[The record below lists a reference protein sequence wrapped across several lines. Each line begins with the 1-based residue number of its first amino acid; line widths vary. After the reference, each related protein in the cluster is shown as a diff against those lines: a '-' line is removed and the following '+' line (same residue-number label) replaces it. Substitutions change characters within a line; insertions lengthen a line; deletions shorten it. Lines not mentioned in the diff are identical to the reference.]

1 MRLNL
6 IRLVMKDLTIERI
19 PLQPL
24 PKITHLPRVGIQRVQ
39 PFPKE
44 PRRAINKRLVIE
56 QRRPGIHIRDLPFRG
71 LVLLLAR
78 NHEQRG
84 HPLPVRN
91 HEQRGH
97 PLPVHDGL
105 SDFVV
110 LGLLHTS
117 DFPVLLLPP
126 GGTRHSSNLL
136 EKPGDPIDL
145 LDLSRV
151 TDADAVRSNAHEVA
165 VPVVQRLQRELE
177 TAALDDQQTP

>member
-56 QRRPGIHIRDLPFRG
+56 QRRPGIRVRDRPFRG

-78 NHEQRG
+78 D
-84 HPLPVRN
+84 

-145 LDLSRV
+145 PDLSRV

>member
-1 MRLNL
+1 M
-6 IRLVMKDLTIERI
+6 
-19 PLQPL
+19 
-24 PKITHLPRVGIQRVQ
+24 
-39 PFPKE
+39 
-44 PRRAINKRLVIE
+44 IE
-56 QRRPGIHIRDLPFRG
+56 QRRPGIRVRDRPFRG

-78 NHEQRG
+78 D
-84 HPLPVRN
+84 

-105 SDFVV
+105 RDFVV

-126 GGTRHSSNLL
+126 GGTGHSSNLL
-136 EKPGDPIDL
+136 KKPGDPIYL
-145 LDLSRV
+145 PDLSRV

-177 TAALDDQQTP
+177 TAALDDQQTPYIGDGGEEGAGDVPQAWSKALRWGIDDQTQY